1 MEAANLLAPGATVIA
16 DNVGIFENT
25 LVPYLDYVR
34 SSGKYESVHYKAP
47 MEYFKAIDDGVEVSI
62 WNGTAGKLAA

>member
-1 MEAANLLAPGATVIA
+1 MLREPARGEQPKTGGAACDQLSVSGK
-16 DNVGIFENT
+16 D
-25 LVPYLDYVR
+25 